1 MIVNCSGI
9 GSLKLVPDP
18 EVYPLRGAL
27 VRVWNDGR
35 DFPIVTSAHAVGH
48 DQFNVDKDGNSLQ
61 VKQVIVTKYIY
72 CNIKYISCIITK
84 PAMLLI
90 LIIIKL

>member
-35 DFPIVTSAHAVGH
+35 DFPVVTSAHAVGH

-61 VKQVIVTKYIY
+61 VKHVIVKFIRTSKIY
-72 CNIKYISCIITK
+72 L
-84 PAMLLI
+84 ALLQSQ
-90 LIIIKL
+90 LCY

>member
-35 DFPIVTSAHAVGH
+35 DFPVVTSAHAVGH

-61 VKQVIVTKYIY
+61 VKHVIVKFIRTSKIY
-72 CNIKYISCIITK
+72 L
-84 PAMLLI
+84 ALLQNQ
-90 LIIIKL
+90 LCY